1 MAKSVWTPCCA
12 HPERI
17 EIVEDS
23 FESFFAATA
32 IDASNC
38 CIAAFAENIVPIDRF
53 VNMSLLYL
61 CIAALSLEMVPATI
75 LIKKYGNRRLYD
87 TSSSRYVNLE
97 DLAAHIR
104 AGRELKVVDAKTGQD
119 LTRVVL
125 TQIITEDAKDK
136 PTGLPLELLRQLI
149 IASDE
154 VRQEFLMWYLKS
166 AFDTY
171 QKLQDTVQNRLS
183 EVQSAILSPV
193 EMMKRFLGGPGS
205 GVAINPD
212 YELNALR
219 KRVAELEAQLQK
231 PARAGRSVKRS
242 KR

>member
-1 MAKSVWTPCCA
+1 MKPSV
-12 HPERI
+12 
-17 EIVEDS
+17 
-23 FESFFAATA
+23 
-32 IDASNC
+32 
-38 CIAAFAENIVPIDRF
+38 
-53 VNMSLLYL
+53 
-61 CIAALSLEMVPATI
+61 I

-87 TSSSRYVNLE
+87 TAGSRYVNLD
-97 DLAAHIR
+97 DLAEHIR
-104 AGRELKVVDAKTGQD
+104 AGREVRVVDAKTGQD

-183 EVQSAILSPV
+183 EVQSAVLSPV
-193 EMMKRFLGGPGS
+193 DMMKRFLG
-205 GVAINPD
+205 AANPAASPSQESD
-212 YELNALR
+212 ELESLR
-219 KRVAELEAQLQK
+219 HRVAELEGQL
-231 PARAGRSVKRS
+231 RGRVRS
-242 KR
+242 KPVRRKKR

>member
-1 MAKSVWTPCCA
+1 MPTKPS
-12 HPERI
+12 
-17 EIVEDS
+17 
-23 FESFFAATA
+23 
-32 IDASNC
+32 
-38 CIAAFAENIVPIDRF
+38 
-53 VNMSLLYL
+53 
-61 CIAALSLEMVPATI
+61 TI

-87 TSSSRYVNLE
+87 TTSSRYVNLD

-104 AGRELKVVDAKTGQD
+104 AGREVRVVDAKSGHD
-119 LTRVVL
+119 LTRVLL

-171 QKLQDTVQNRLS
+171 EKVQSTVQNRLS

-193 EMMKRFLGGPGS
+193 DMMKRFLGSVPSRPQTENETEVEACAS
-205 GVAINPD
+205 GLPSSRLGWERPRPA
-212 YELNALR
+212 NAEPAKSVEFRNARSNL
-219 KRVAELEAQLQK
+219 LSSIQK
-231 PARAGRSVKRS
+231 
-242 KR
+242 

>member
-1 MAKSVWTPCCA
+1 MNPPV
-12 HPERI
+12 
-17 EIVEDS
+17 
-23 FESFFAATA
+23 
-32 IDASNC
+32 
-38 CIAAFAENIVPIDRF
+38 
-53 VNMSLLYL
+53 
-61 CIAALSLEMVPATI
+61 I

-87 TSSSRYVNLE
+87 TAGSRYVNLD

-104 AGRELKVVDAKTGQD
+104 GGREVRVVDAKTGQD
-119 LTRVVL
+119 LTRVIL

-183 EVQSAILSPV
+183 EVQSAVLSPV
-193 EMMKRFLGGPGS
+193 EMMKRFLGT
-205 GVAINPD
+205 GVPQSSKSEAVA
-212 YELNALR
+212 EAESLR
-219 KRVAELEAQLQK
+219 KRVAELEAQLRK
-231 PARAGRSVKRS
+231 PS
-242 KR
+242 KRGRGRRKKR